1 MNLTSILVVIN
12 EYTNDISSIETNLKT
27 AGNKVELFVYNNHC
41 TNPKIISELK
51 KLSVVWIDNVLP
63 FIYSYS
69 ECINELL
76 KICNADYVC
85 IWRQFA
91 ILSDNW
97 LQKLID
103 SHNLIRNSGII
114 SIHDLSTFEGNYQLT
129 IDHELEYIYTN
140 DFRINNFA
148 FFKQDL
154 IYKLGGLNPALSG
167 KFSLWDYCDRA
178 LQIGFFNYFVPN
190 TSMIILDEYK
200 DDYVEPTLQ
209 QFNKRKQ
216 QQFFKIFNLSSKD
229 KINIQQLS
237 KKFENSFTF
246 NEKMGCIVFMQKDS
260 FKLDFIL
267 NLNKELEILNLTVEF
282 YCSSYFEWDTL
293 KSTFLGIIR
302 NKE

>member
-51 KLSVVWIDNVLP
+51 ELSVVWIDNVLP

-69 ECINELL
+69 ECINELF
-76 KICNADYVC
+76 KFCNSDYVC
-85 IWRQFA
+85 ICREFA

-97 LQKLID
+97 LQKLIE
-103 SHNLIRNSGII
+103 SHDLITNSGII
-114 SIHDLSTFEGNYQLT
+114 SINDCSTFEGNYQLT
-129 IDHELEYIYTN
+129 KDYDLEWIYTN

-148 FFKQDL
+148 FFSKDL
-154 IYKLGGLNPALSG
+154 IFKLGGLNPALSG
-167 KFSLWDYCDRA
+167 KYSLWDYCDRA
-178 LQIGFFNYFVPN
+178 MQIGFFNYFVPN
-190 TSMIILDEYK
+190 TSMIRLEEYQ
-200 DDYVEPTLQ
+200 DDYIQHTIYE
-209 QFNKRKQ
+209 FNKRKH

-229 KINIQQLS
+229 KMNIQQLS

-260 FKLDFIL
+260 FKLDFLL

-282 YCSSYFEWDTL
+282 FCSSFFEFDVL

-302 NKE
+302 NR

>member
-41 TNPKIISELK
+41 TNPKVIFELK
-51 KLSVVWIDNVLP
+51 ELSVVWIDNVLP

-69 ECINELL
+69 ECINELF
-76 KICNADYVC
+76 KFCNSDYVC
-85 IWRQFA
+85 IWREFA

-97 LQKLID
+97 LQKLIE
-103 SHNLIRNSGII
+103 SHDLITNSGII
-114 SIHDLSTFEGNYQLT
+114 SINDCSTFEGNYQLT
-129 IDHELEYIYTN
+129 KDYDLEWIYTN

-148 FFKQDL
+148 FFSKDL
-154 IYKLGGLNPALSG
+154 IFKLGGLNPALSG
-167 KFSLWDYCDRA
+167 KYSLWDYCDRA
-178 LQIGFFNYFVPN
+178 MQIGFFNYFVPN
-190 TSMIILDEYK
+190 TSMIRLEEYQ
-200 DDYVEPTLQ
+200 DDYIQPLIYE
-209 QFNKRKQ
+209 FNKRKH

-229 KINIQQLS
+229 KMNIQKLS

-260 FKLDFIL
+260 FKLDFLL

-282 YCSSYFEWDTL
+282 FCSSFFEFDVL

-302 NKE
+302 NR